1 MVKRKWDTKQK
12 AEIVLQ
18 GIKGRSVAEL
28 CAENEISQA
37 QYYQWREKFLTNMG
51 KAFEDSGKEEERLL
65 RQNAKLKR
73 VIGELTLELKKSDE
87 DWL

>member
-1 MVKRKWDTKQK
+1 MVKREWDTKQK

-18 GIKGRSVAEL
+18 WLKGRSVAEL
-28 CAENEISQA
+28 CAEHAISQA

-51 KAFEDSGKEEERLL
+51 KVFEDGGKEEERLL

>member
-28 CAENEISQA
+28 CAENGISQA
-37 QYYQWREKFLTNMG
+37 QYENLT
-51 KAFEDSGKEEERLL
+51 
-65 RQNAKLKR
+65 
-73 VIGELTLELKKSDE
+73 
-87 DWL
+87 